1 MEEDL
6 RAKIEHM
13 KALEVE
19 IENVTEQ
26 LQSER
31 RDHQEKNTQ
40 LSHYEDQLQSERE
53 CCRELSVKIAKLDKH
68 KSTVNI

>member
-1 MEEDL
+1 
-6 RAKIEHM
+6 M

-19 IENVTEQ
+19 IENITEQ

-40 LSHYEDQLQSERE
+40 LSYYEDQLQSEQERH
-53 CCRELSVKIAKLDKH
+53 RELLVKIAKLEKL
-68 KSTVNI
+68 KSTASIRKFIYLFIL